1 MIFLVNAEQA
11 ETQPPE
17 IRSDFRLFGHSETP
31 PNCRM
36 DLRIPTFLHVFFWVG
51 FWEHQ
56 INRPCFQLAVGSSS
70 VAFLPSPHATP

>member
-1 MIFLVNAEQA
+1 MIFFVNAEQA

-17 IRSDFRLFGHSETP
+17 IRYDFRLFGNSETA

-51 FWEHQ
+51 F
-56 INRPCFQLAVGSSS
+56 
-70 VAFLPSPHATP
+70 